1 MTTSLSPVLPARV
14 DRVRHAMAAKGIDV
28 LVCFKPENS
37 FYLSGFNPIIY
48 SHPVIAILTLKH
60 EPIMLVHAL
69 RDDHGRA
76 SAWLQDIRLYGAWSD
91 KVTMGPDW
99 QGALASI
106 ISDLGLS
113 GANVGIEDDFLPLQ
127 RFSQLKQALPAAH
140 FVEASALLEQ
150 ARLIKDADEIAHA
163 RIAARFADSGM
174 DAAQQAATAGGSER
188 EISLAAMSAMNQLW
202 SEHYPQ
208 VEVCDFGS
216 LEGGAQ
222 NGLWCWSLVG
232 ERLFNNCD
240 NPTQRRPKRGET
252 IGVFIWSI
260 ANGIHA
266 ENERTFAYGPLPDDH
281 RRALDTILTL
291 RDEVDS
297 FIRPG
302 TPFSTLFAET
312 KSRLIAKGY
321 GNYIPGRIGHGIGLG
336 AHEHASLDAR
346 SPLVLEP
353 GMIITFE
360 PNLRIP
366 GIGGTQYSDTVLIT
380 PDGREYLTR
389 SRGGYIEV

>member
-1 MTTSLSPVLPARV
+1 MTVLVSTALPSRV
-14 DRVRHAMAAKGIDV
+14 ERVRQAMVAKGIDV
-28 LVCFKPENS
+28 LICFKPENS

-76 SAWLQDIRLYGAWSD
+76 SAWLQDVRLYGAWSD
-91 KVTMGPDW
+91 KVTLGPNW
-99 QGALASI
+99 QDALASI
-106 ISDLGLS
+106 IGDLGLS
-113 GANVGIEDDFLPLQ
+113 GGNVGIEDDFLPLQ
-127 RFSQLKQALPAAH
+127 RFNQLKQTLPAAH
-140 FVEASALLEQ
+140 FIEASALLEH
-150 ARLIKDADEIAHA
+150 ARLIKDADEIEHA
-163 RIAARFADSGM
+163 RIAARFADYGM
-174 DAAQQAATAGGSER
+174 DAAQLTATAGGSER

-202 SEHYPQ
+202 AEHYPQ

-232 ERLFNNCD
+232 DRLFNNCD
-240 NPTQRRPKRGET
+240 NPTQRRPQLGET
-252 IGVFIWSI
+252 IAVFIWSI

-266 ENERTFAYGPLPDDH
+266 ENERTFAYGSLPYDH
-281 RRALDTILTL
+281 RRALETILTL
-291 RDEVDS
+291 REEVDS

-302 TPFSTLFAET
+302 TPFSTLFAEVE
-312 KSRLIAKGY
+312 SRLIAKGY

-353 GMIITFE
+353 GMLITFE

-366 GIGGTQYSDTVLIT
+366 GIGGTQYSDTILIT

>member
-1 MTTSLSPVLPARV
+1 MINSVSAALPARV
-14 DRVRHAMAAKGIDV
+14 YRVRQAMIAKGIDV

-48 SHPVIAILTLKH
+48 SHPVIAILTVKH

-91 KVTMGPDW
+91 KVTMGSDW
-99 QGALASI
+99 QDALASI
-106 ISDLGLS
+106 LSDLGLS
-113 GANVGIEDDFLPLQ
+113 SARVGIEDDFLSLQ
-127 RFSQLKQALPAAH
+127 RFHQLKQALPTVS
-140 FVEASALLEQ
+140 FTEASALLEH
-150 ARLIKDADEIAHA
+150 ARLIKDADEIQHA
-163 RIAARFADSGM
+163 RIAARLADHGM
-174 DAAQQAATAGGSER
+174 DAAQLAATAGGSER

-216 LEGGAQ
+216 LEGGVQ
-222 NGLWCWSLVG
+222 NGLWCWTLVG
-232 ERLFNNCD
+232 DRLFNNCD
-240 NPTQRRPKRGET
+240 NPTQRRPQRGES

-266 ENERTFAYGPLPDDH
+266 ENERTFAYGPLPDAH
-281 RRALDTILTL
+281 RRALETILTV
-291 RDEVDS
+291 RQEVDA

-302 TPFSTLFAET
+302 TPFSTLFAEV
-312 KSRLIAKGY
+312 KSRLITQGY

-336 AHEHASLDAR
+336 AHEHASLDPR
-346 SPLVLEP
+346 SSLVLEP
-353 GMIITFE
+353 GMLITFE

-366 GIGGTQYSDTVLIT
+366 GIGGTQYSDTILMT
-380 PDGREYLTR
+380 PEGREYLTR